1 MSGLYIHIPFCK
13 RLCTYCD
20 FHFSVSLAR
29 SDEMLASMMREM
41 ELRAERGERLSNE
54 GGRTLYFGGGT
65 PTVYPVTDIKR
76 LSDNAISLFFDSF
89 PDEWT
94 IEANPDDLTEDY
106 LAQLADIGV
115 NRLSIGIQSFIDRDL
130 LLMRRRHSA
139 RRGIEA
145 IENARKAGFDNISL
159 DLIYGLPGADADE
172 WKYNLD
178 TAVNL
183 GVTHIAAYHL
193 SIEQKTILGK
203 MAAKGQIAPVDEEE
217 SVLQYEMLEEKL
229 AKAGFVHYEVSNF
242 ALPGFF
248 SRHNSAYWE
257 GRDYIGAGPSAH
269 SYDGRSTRKS
279 NVANNPKYIEG
290 IRRGVVPE
298 ETEIL
303 SEKDLYNE
311 ALITALRTARGL
323 SPERIPESFAAEF
336 RRKAEK
342 YLDSQMLLHEETY
355 RIPTKYF
362 LISDAIISDFI
373 AE

>member
-13 RLCTYCD
+13 RLCAYCD
-20 FHFSVSLAR
+20 FHFSVSTAR
-29 SDEMLASMMREM
+29 SGEMLSSLMREM
-41 ELRAERGERLSNE
+41 ELRAERGERLKNN

-65 PTVYPVTDIKR
+65 PTIYPVADIKR
-76 LSDNAISLFFDSF
+76 LSDKALSLFFDSV

-94 IEANPDDLTEDY
+94 IEANPDDLTSEY

-115 NRLSIGIQSFIDRDL
+115 NRLSVGIQSFIDRDL
-130 LLMRRRHSA
+130 LMMRRRHSA
-139 RRGIEA
+139 RQGIEA

-159 DLIYGLPGADADE
+159 DLIYGLPGADADG
-172 WKYNLD
+172 WNCNLE
-178 TAVNL
+178 TAVNI

-193 SIEQKTILGK
+193 SIEHRTILGK

-242 ALPGFF
+242 ALQGFF

-257 GRDYIGAGPSAH
+257 GHDYIGVGPSAH
-269 SYDGRSTRKS
+269 SYDGLSMRK
-279 NVANNPKYIEG
+279 NNAANNPKYIESIG
-290 IRRGVVPE
+290 RGVVPE
-298 ETEIL
+298 ETERL
-303 SEKDLYNE
+303 SEKDRYNE

-342 YLDSQMLLHEETY
+342 YLASQMLVHEETY
-355 RIPTKYF
+355 RIPTKHF
-362 LISDAIISDFI
+362 LISDAIISDLI
-373 AE
+373 AD

>member
-1 MSGLYIHIPFCK
+1 M
-13 RLCTYCD
+13 
-20 FHFSVSLAR
+20 
-29 SDEMLASMMREM
+29 
-41 ELRAERGERLSNE
+41 
-54 GGRTLYFGGGT
+54 YFGGGT